1 MVDFS
6 DMKWDRGDVSFIFNG
21 RKDTNDAQKEKAN
34 DAQKE
39 KAGDAQKKQA
49 NDVQKEEVKKPS
61 LVVLDNKLKVY
72 QYIRTQENDSELEDE
87 LDLLMS
93 SDIVSAQMS
102 TKNISFSRT
111 LSGWLFKSERTEMI
125 GTFLSNYYTINGF
138 YVETKKRREH
148 LSEED
153 LMKNKALI
161 DAFTKGPSARR
172 SLSEKGPFPNEKL
185 SNGLGSSN
193 NEKGLSPNN
202 FKGTSANH
210 EIVTSK
216 KSDGSTKS
224 DSLRSTSLE
233 LSTESLTL
241 QEGLALEVI
250 SGIRR
255 RSLSPPVKAPIS
267 WDTYVNCEPGNH
279 PVLGRPLV
287 CKSSNKSFKATL
299 AMSADFPMT
308 LESLLSV
315 LEIIQPFKQFK
326 KLKEFIQMK
335 LPPGFP
341 VKIGMKIMRLS
352 PE

>member
-21 RKDTNDAQKEKAN
+21 REDTNHAQKRQASDAQKEEMN
-34 DAQKE
+34 
-39 KAGDAQKKQA
+39 
-49 NDVQKEEVKKPS
+49 KPS

-87 LDLLMS
+87 IDLLMS

-138 YVETKKRREH
+138 FVETKKRREH

-161 DAFTKGPSARR
+161 DTFTKGPSAKR
-172 SLSEKGPFPNEKL
+172 SLSEKGPFPDEKL
-185 SNGLGSSN
+185 SNGKGS
-193 NEKGLSPNN
+193 SPNN
-202 FKGTSANH
+202 EKGTSANNH
-210 EIVTSK
+210 KIVTSK
-216 KSDGSTKS
+216 KSDGSTRS
-224 DSLRSTSLE
+224 DSLKSTSLE

-241 QEGLALEVI
+241 QEGLALEVT

-255 RSLSPPVKAPIS
+255 RSLSPPIKAPIS
-267 WDTYVNCEPGNH
+267 WDTYTNCEPGNH
-279 PVLGRPLV
+279 PILGRPLV
-287 CKSSNKSFKATL
+287 CKSSSKSFKATL

-341 VKIGMKIMRLS
+341 VKIGKEIIRLS